1 MTALTQSLQKMVTP
15 ISRYTLTLKSGEKA
29 YAGGTALGDPSTGK
43 VLSGGSHS
51 GSLFLGV
58 FHKDD
63 VDASSTGPAGAT
75 DTPVVVDF
83 LDEFVALW
91 RDNDGSIAATDRF
104 NPAYV
109 VDDHTVSKT
118 STNRAL
124 MGTIIDVHATF
135 GVLVAVNRSFLE
147 NT

>member
-1 MTALTQSLQKMVTP
+1 MTALTQSFQKMVTP
-15 ISRYTLTLKSGEKA
+15 ISRYTLTLKAGEKA
-29 YAGGTALGDPSTGK
+29 FANGTALGDPSTGL

-51 GSLFLGV
+51 GALFLGV

-63 VDASSTGPAGAT
+63 VDASSSGPGGSV

-83 LDEFVALW
+83 LHEFVALW
-91 RDNDGSIAATDRF
+91 RDNDGSIAASDRF

-118 STNRAL
+118 STARAL
-124 MGTIIDVHATF
+124 MGTIIDVNATF
-135 GVLVAVNRSFLE
+135 GVLVAVARSFLE